1 MDESQSGNVELDK
14 LQATVELSSGNLTA
28 TWPAKVARVSE
39 TVDAN
44 QATAG
49 VILEVSQLPSNNGLA
64 GTPVLVNGM
73 FVKAT
78 IEGQKQPSWLVPERA
93 LHGDKIYLMNDEN
106 RLEMRSVQVSYRR
119 DNQVIITGD
128 LQQGEKVILNDILPA
143 IEGML
148 VRESIDE
155 ASQ

>member
-1 MDESQSGNVELDK
+1 M
-14 LQATVELSSGNLTA
+14 
-28 TWPAKVARVSE
+28 
-39 TVDAN
+39 
-44 QATAG
+44 
-49 VILEVSQLPSNNGLA
+49 
-64 GTPVLVNGM
+64 
-73 FVKAT
+73 
-78 IEGQKQPSWLVPERA
+78 PERA